1 MKIAQNRICIS
12 DPPEMCEETS
22 TAYYGDILDVF
33 ETSRTADCWDACD
46 VVKECAFVNFIISTQ
61 SCILLRD
68 VNTTMRTTYKQGS
81 TSRLK
86 GCLSKCCEIQSTLD
100 IVDFSVTRQKSTIS
114 SFSTIRNYFWGQR
127 SNIPQIIGKLKEGC
141 AISDIILR
149 VIGCK
154 QS

>member
-61 SCILLRD
+61 TCILLRD
-68 VNTTMRTTYKQGS
+68 VNTTMRTAYKQGS

-86 GCLSKCCEIQSTLD
+86 GCLSKCCEIAKKSSASLKILCTTSCLIIQFHAT
-100 IVDFSVTRQKSTIS
+100 IVVKTKTIS
-114 SFSTIRNYFWGQR
+114 LSSEKGFPHFQ
-127 SNIPQIIGKLKEGC
+127 
-141 AISDIILR
+141 
-149 VIGCK
+149 
-154 QS
+154 

>member
-1 MKIAQNRICIS
+1 MVATFFFRTILGLLFGLVCVTSAVEQIPIYQEFNNFIETTTCKYYVFYMKIAQNRICIS

-61 SCILLRD
+61 NCILLRD

-100 IVDFSVTRQKSTIS
+100 IVDFSVTQ
-114 SFSTIRNYFWGQR
+114 
-127 SNIPQIIGKLKEGC
+127 
-141 AISDIILR
+141 
-149 VIGCK
+149 
-154 QS
+154 